1 MTRNLLYKDSYV
13 ISEDISIRIPSV
25 GEILECEDDYYTIVS
40 IITSM
45 PIDMM
50 VQLDDAGIDYTKINE
65 YELFLYLF
73 GVLKSMDTSSV
84 FGSLDLNSLAIARNE
99 QNGTIAL
106 VDKETG
112 RAIIDRAV
120 HAKIADFLRKIH
132 NLKKNMRKPAN
143 KEAQDYM
150 IERARKKMKRE
161 AKRERASQLESL
173 IIGMVN
179 TAEFPY
185 DFNGVRDISIYQFNE
200 SIQQVLHKVD
210 YDNRMHGV
218 YFGTV
223 SVKDI
228 RQEDLIWLT
237 HK

>member
-1 MTRNLLYKDSYV
+1 
-13 ISEDISIRIPSV
+13 
-25 GEILECEDDYYTIVS
+25 
-40 IITSM
+40 
-45 PIDMM
+45 
-50 VQLDDAGIDYTKINE
+50 
-65 YELFLYLF
+65 
-73 GVLKSMDTSSV
+73 
-84 FGSLDLNSLAIARNE
+84 
-99 QNGTIAL
+99 
-106 VDKETG
+106 
-112 RAIIDRAV
+112 
-120 HAKIADFLRKIH
+120 
-132 NLKKNMRKPAN
+132 MRKPAN